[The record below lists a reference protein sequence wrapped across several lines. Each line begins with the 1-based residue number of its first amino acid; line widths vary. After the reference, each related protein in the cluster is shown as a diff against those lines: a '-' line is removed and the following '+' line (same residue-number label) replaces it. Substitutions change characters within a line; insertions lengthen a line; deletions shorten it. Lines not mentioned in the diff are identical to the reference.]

1 MENILK
7 GILLSLVFIFTQNI
21 KGQGNPPVLDGGIG
35 NWYFLH
41 PTFKLHKKITVG
53 NELHIRR
60 DDWSMKPLQILE
72 RPYLTYHAN
81 QNLDLTVGGSY
92 YRIYSAEPIPTDY
105 DFNEFHFWEQVT
117 LKHQMGEKVKIAH
130 RYRIEQ
136 RFIDHMSFDS
146 TSATWVKTG
155 TDFKNRFRYRMLVN
169 FPIYKINDQQKIY
182 SNLYNELWMSMT
194 NYLFFSGFLRNR
206 LYAGVGWQYNK
217 QGSVELA
224 FMNQFDA
231 VSGGRYL
238 SRNIIMLTLN
248 YSFDFTAKK
257 DINYPK

>member
-1 MENILK
+1 MKWYRALFFLFFLIYASSR
-7 GILLSLVFIFTQNI
+7 IVA
-21 KGQGNPPVLDGGIG
+21 QGNPPVLDGGIG

-60 DDWSMKPLQILE
+60 DDWSIKPLQILE
-72 RPYLTYHAN
+72 RPYITYHAN
-81 QNLDLTVGGSY
+81 QKLDFTFGGSY
-92 YRIYSAEPIPTDY
+92 YRIYSAEPIPTGY
-105 DFNEFHFWEQVT
+105 DFNEFHFWEQLT
-117 LKHQMGEKVKIAH
+117 LKHQMGEKVNFFH
-130 RYRIEQ
+130 RYRVEH
-136 RFIDHMSFDS
+136 RFIDYMNYDS
-146 TSATWVKTG
+146 TSADWVKSG

-231 VSGGRYL
+231 ASGASFL
-238 SRNIIMLTLN
+238 SRNIIMLTMN
-248 YSFDFTAKK
+248 YNFDFTAKK
-257 DINYPK
+257 DK

>member
-1 MENILK
+1 MK
-7 GILLSLVFIFTQNI
+7 KYFTGILMSILIFLAINSFA
-21 KGQGNPPVLDGGIG
+21 QGNPPVLDGGIG

-72 RPYLTYHAN
+72 RPYITYHVN
-81 QNLDLTVGGSY
+81 QKLDLTVGGSY
-92 YRIYSAEPIPTDY
+92 YRIYSAEPIPTGY
-105 DFNEFHFWEQVT
+105 DFNEIHFWEQIT
-117 LKHQMGEKVKIAH
+117 LKHQMGEKVKFFH
-130 RYRIEQ
+130 RYRVEH
-136 RFIDHMSFDS
+136 RFIDHMNYDS
-146 TSATWVKTG
+146 TSADWVKSG

-169 FPIYKINDQQKIY
+169 FPIYKINDHQKIY

-231 VSGGRYL
+231 ASGGSYL
-238 SRNIIMLTLN
+238 SRNIIMLTMN
-248 YSFDFTAKK
+248 YNFDFTAKK
-257 DINYPK
+257 YND